1 MTPLR
6 PPYLFL
12 LATFFLGAG
21 LVHGQGPYGPPPG
34 EAGTTAIHKD
44 SSVFTGW
51 AVGCSVTRGPQDITD
66 TSEGYAS
73 SGEAPNA
80 EGKARANGVVS
91 LGDGGTA
98 TLTFD
103 GGIRNG
109 PGPDLAVFENSFN
122 DHFLELAFVEVSS
135 NGEDFFRF
143 EAVSLTDTSNQVGT
157 FDSLD
162 ATNLYNLA
170 GKYRAEYGTPFDLE
184 ELEGKPGLDIDHI
197 THLRVV
203 DVIGNINDPYATRDS
218 RGNKV
223 NDPWP
228 TVFSSGGFDL
238 DAVGVIHS
246 GASSGKEEHRSKALR
261 VHPNPVQRGEPFI
274 LQCGKIGESVLRIY
288 DISGTSIRS
297 VHLEKGDARKRIGT
311 ERLSRGVYFLELAAG
326 NRTRNAKLIVE

>member
-1 MTPLR
+1 MIPLR
-6 PPYLFL
+6 TQYLFL
-12 LATFFLGAG
+12 LANFFLGA
-21 LVHGQGPYGPPPG
+21 VNSHGQGPYGPPPG
-34 EAGTTAIHKD
+34 ETGTTAIHKD

-51 AVGCSVTRGPQDITD
+51 AVGCTVTRGPQDITD

-80 EGKARANGVVS
+80 KGKARANGVVS

-103 GGIRNG
+103 GAIRNG

-143 EAVSLTDTSNQVGT
+143 EAVSLTDTSSQVGT

-184 ELEGKPGLDIDHI
+184 ELEGRPGLDIDHI

-203 DVIGNINDPYATRDS
+203 DVIGTISDPYATRDS
-218 RGNKV
+218 RGKKV

-246 GASSGKEEHRSKALR
+246 GASSGREEHRSKALR

-274 LQCGKIGESVLRIY
+274 LQCGRIGESIVKIY
-288 DISGTSIRS
+288 DISGTRIRS
-297 VHLEKGDARKRIGT
+297 VHLEKEDDLKRIRTEPLGT
-311 ERLSRGVYFLELAAG
+311 GIYFLELVAG
-326 NRTRNAKLIVE
+326 DHTRYAKLIIE